1 MLEDAMVREAVLLL
15 LEAEEEEVE
24 AEAEEVAAMA
34 SALAASSAFPGLQ
47 VVLGG
52 ASLPAMGAEMRW
64 SAVVRVGSPR
74 AAPHLA
80 LMVSS
85 GEVATRVLG
94 AV

>member
-1 MLEDAMVREAVLLL
+1 MVREEVLF
-15 LEAEEEEVE
+15 EAEVEVE
-24 AEAEEVAAMA
+24 FEEAEVVAAAMA
-34 SALAASSAFPGLQ
+34 MALAASSAFPGLQ

-64 SAVVRVGSPR
+64 SAVVREGSPR
-74 AAPHLA
+74 ATPHLA

-85 GEVATRVLG
+85 GEVATSVLG